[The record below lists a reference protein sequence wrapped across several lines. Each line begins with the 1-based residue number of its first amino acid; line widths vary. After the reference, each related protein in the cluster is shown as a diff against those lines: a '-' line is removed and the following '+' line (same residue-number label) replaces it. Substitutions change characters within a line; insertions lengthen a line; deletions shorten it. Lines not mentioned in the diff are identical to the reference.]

1 MHCEYQRK
9 QLSQYLKHRLLSH
22 DNVMTL
28 YSLKSMAT
36 PHVLWSNSLSFLIGG
51 WPWVPYPEPFVKPL
65 ENFEMKKTLVAVAAL
80 VATGAFAEVK
90 ISGAFESGI
99 QAASTT
105 TSGAKRSTVAFGDAA
120 GNSALTFSGSEDIG
134 GGMKAMFQIQTTVQ
148 AADQGAGLAGY
159 QSFVGV
165 DGGFGEVK
173 LGSFASPSALVVFG
187 YDGSNGWGGNQLAAR
202 LPTPVQYNT
211 VENQEKTTSL
221 NVPYGATNFF
231 PSNQLQYTL
240 PKMIDGLSVV
250 FNQRFG
256 EAASAKTG
264 STTIG
269 NITTYA
275 LGYKVA
281 GLSLDYVNATH
292 KASATVDD
300 AHNAIGA
307 SYDFGV
313 AALKLANVSSK
324 AGTAA
329 AKTATGYAV
338 SVPFGAA
345 KITVGQSSDNNTVK
359 ASTTEV
365 LIQYSLSKRTSV
377 YLLNS
382 STTGVANV
390 AADKASFNR
399 LSINHSF

>member
-1 MHCEYQRK
+1 
-9 QLSQYLKHRLLSH
+9 
-22 DNVMTL
+22 
-28 YSLKSMAT
+28 
-36 PHVLWSNSLSFLIGG
+36 
-51 WPWVPYPEPFVKPL
+51 
-65 ENFEMKKTLVAVAAL
+65 
-80 VATGAFAEVK
+80 
-90 ISGAFESGI
+90 
-99 QAASTT
+99 
-105 TSGAKRSTVAFGDAA
+105 
-120 GNSALTFSGSEDIG
+120 
-134 GGMKAMFQIQTTVQ
+134 MKAMFQIQTTVA

-159 QSFVGV
+159 QSFVGL

-187 YDGSNGWGGNQLAAR
+187 YDGSNGWGSNQLAAR
-202 LPTPVQYNT
+202 LPAPTQIAV
-211 VENQEKTTSL
+211 TTL
-221 NVPYGATNFF
+221 ADGTTKVRVPYGAAAYF

-256 EAASAKTG
+256 EPETG

-281 GLSLDYVNATH
+281 GLSLDYANATH
-292 KASATVDD
+292 KSSATVDNT
-300 AHNAIGA
+300 HNAIGA

-329 AKTATGYAV
+329 AVTATGYAV

-345 KITVGQSSDNNTVK
+345 KITVGQSSDSAAVK

-365 LIQYSLSKRTSV
+365 LIQYSLTLFLISRWRKPV
-377 YLLNS
+377 Q
-382 STTGVANV
+382 
-390 AADKASFNR
+390 D
-399 LSINHSF
+399 